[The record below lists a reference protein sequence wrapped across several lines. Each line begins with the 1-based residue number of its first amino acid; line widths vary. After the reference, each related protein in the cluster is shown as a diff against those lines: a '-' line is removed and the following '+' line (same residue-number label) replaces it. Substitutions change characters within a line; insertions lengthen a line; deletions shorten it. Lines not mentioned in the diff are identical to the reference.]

1 MPTNLDSKDYFFQ
14 DRVDASI
21 QLINILPRA
30 LMQKEDWLL
39 LSLASGAVSLTD
51 TIANEFNLE
60 YDLLCMAAIYTPN
73 NDECEIAKVSE
84 VQEIVIDQNLVDSFE
99 ITLDYIY
106 GEADRKHQD
115 ELLNNQYQYRKSLP
129 ITELKDRSILLIDE
143 GCETGLRAVC
153 AIKSVLA
160 QGAKKVSLAT
170 PIIADD
176 LFHQLD
182 MMLDDVYTNYKIKD
196 FIEVNYYYENLEK
209 IKKKEVKKILD
220 KSKHYVPFKGEK

>member
-1 MPTNLDSKDYFFQ
+1 MPTNLDSNNYIFKD
-14 DRVDASI
+14 REDASNK
-21 QLINILPRA
+21 LLEILPRK
-30 LMQKEDWLL
+30 LMIKEDWLL
-39 LSLASGAVSLTD
+39 LSLASGAVPLSEM
-51 TIANEFNLE
+51 ISKEFNLE
-60 YDLLCMAAIYTPN
+60 HDLLCMAAIFAPN
-73 NDECEIAKVSE
+73 NDECQIAKVSE
-84 VQEIVIDQNLVDSFE
+84 LQEIVIDQNLVDSFE

-106 GEADRKHQD
+106 GEADRKYQD

-129 ITELKDRSILLIDE
+129 LTSIKDRSILLVDE

-160 QGAKKVSLAT
+160 HGAKKVSLAT

-182 MMLDDVYTNYKIKD
+182 MMLDDIYTNHKIKD

-209 IKKKEVKKILD
+209 IKKKDVKKILE